1 MVQRNIYNDYE
12 QLHEMCSVDENHEWN
27 GSYHRWFPNNWT
39 LDHEPET
46 GPADCFNCASY
57 GCYKG
62 EFIGYCANC
71 AKYVYK
77 GKRGRGFIDVC
88 TELVDDDTK
97 NWTSVFETY
106 LQGAEFAR
114 FSDDNEV
121 VIIDSDNDF
130 DEDDDESTVND
141 NVEFIGQETIF
152 ESHFEGGYFEF

>member
-1 MVQRNIYNDYE
+1 M
-12 QLHEMCSVDENHEWN
+12 
-27 GSYHRWFPNNWT
+27 
-39 LDHEPET
+39 
-46 GPADCFNCASY
+46 
-57 GCYKG
+57 
-62 EFIGYCANC
+62 
-71 AKYVYK
+71 
-77 GKRGRGFIDVC
+77 
-88 TELVDDDTK
+88 VDDDTK